1 MDFFAEQS
9 RSRGKTT
16 QLVILFIIAVAG
28 IVLSVYT
35 VIVMAFG
42 FFSSQG
48 TSPSTRALHWFNWDL
63 FLAISII
70 TVLVIAIGS
79 IFKIIALGK
88 GGSYVAE
95 SLGGRLINR
104 GTTNTDERKLLNV
117 VEEMAIASGIPVP
130 QVYVLEGE
138 EGINAFAAGYTTNDA
153 IVAVT
158 RGCMTSLTRDELQG
172 VIAHEFSH
180 IFNGDMRL
188 NIRIIGLLSGI
199 LIIANIGYFIM
210 RAGSRS
216 RKGGA
221 QAAIAGLGLLA
232 IGYVGVFAGRI
243 IQAAIS
249 RQREFLAD
257 ASAVQFTRN
266 PSGIAG
272 ALKKIG
278 GFARGSK
285 IKSPAASETCHMFF
299 SSAINLLFA
308 THPSLTIRIR
318 RIDPSFD
325 GKFEKSKL
333 TVVPADELENAFQSF
348 DAGSINSQTSR
359 LSVDPDEITG
369 RAGNISPQSVQYSS
383 ALLAALPD
391 KIQNELQDIF
401 GASAVVCA
409 LLLDA
414 NHDERENQLNILGR
428 VAPDKTV
435 KHIRMTAG
443 HMKGLD
449 PRMRL
454 PLLDLA
460 FPALR
465 QMSLDQYRTL
475 LNHIKILIEAD
486 KKISL
491 YEFCFNEAIT
501 HRLGAAFNASSQKVT
516 FKNLH
521 DLVPDI
527 INLVSVLAYAG
538 HDNKDTEAAFKAAM
552 YRLPAR
558 TGSGILSR
566 DQISL
571 QSLHETLSRLA
582 LASPGIKRTVFDA
595 CAHCVLYDKT
605 VTVEEAELL
614 RAIAYSMD
622 IPVPPF
628 LSDNC

>member
-1 MDFFAEQS
+1 
-9 RSRGKTT
+9 
-16 QLVILFIIAVAG
+16 
-28 IVLSVYT
+28 
-35 VIVMAFG
+35 
-42 FFSSQG
+42 
-48 TSPSTRALHWFNWDL
+48 
-63 FLAISII
+63 
-70 TVLVIAIGS
+70 
-79 IFKIIALGK
+79 
-88 GGSYVAE
+88 
-95 SLGGRLINR
+95 
-104 GTTNTDERKLLNV
+104 
-117 VEEMAIASGIPVP
+117 
-130 QVYVLEGE
+130 VYVLDGE

-153 IVAVT
+153 VVAVT
-158 RGCMTSLTRDELQG
+158 RGCMTMLTRDELQG

-199 LIIANIGYFIM
+199 LIIANIGYIIM
-210 RAGSRS
+210 RTGSRS
-216 RKGGA
+216 RKSGA

-243 IQAAIS
+243 IQSAIS

-285 IKSPAASETCHMFF
+285 IKSSAASETCHMFF
-299 SSAINLLFA
+299 SSAINSLFA
-308 THPSLTIRIR
+308 THPPITERIR

-325 GKFEKSKL
+325 RKSEKSKR
-333 TVVPADELENAFQSF
+333 TAAPGADRGHAFQSF
-348 DAGSINSQTSR
+348 DAGGINSQTSR

-369 RAGNISPQSVQYSS
+369 RAGNISPQSVSFSS

-414 NHDERENQLNILGR
+414 NHDERENQLNMLGH

-435 KHIRMTAG
+435 IHIRMTAG

-465 QMSLDQYRTL
+465 QMSVDQYRTF

-486 KKISL
+486 KKINL
-491 YEFCFNEAIT
+491 YEFCFKEVIT

-516 FKNLH
+516 YKKFD

-527 INLVSVLAYAG
+527 INLISILAHAG
-538 HDNKDTEAAFKAAM
+538 HSDSKDTEVAFNAAM
-552 YRLPAR
+552 YRLPVRAGNR
-558 TGSGILSR
+558 ILPR
-566 DQISL
+566 DRISL

-582 LASPGIKRTVFDA
+582 FASPGIKKTVFDA